1 MYFTIAMASSQNEN
15 DHHHLVLLIPQSL
28 VILIDSISFMVVAP
42 SLVFYVRQM
51 GGSKEQYGIILSVFS
66 LASFLFKPVLG
77 YWCDQSGGKF
87 RRPYLSSIAVAAS
100 GGIIYFLA
108 SAFAGSTALALIF
121 VGRFLNGVGAANSTL
136 GFTYIATVTPH
147 DQMTKANAILSMVRI
162 FGMAAA
168 PALNVFLS
176 KVNGQLF
183 SLPITPLN
191 SIGLVLFVAN
201 LISFL
206 VIYCFLQEPPE
217 QAKTESYS
225 ETQGTER
232 NWKFWKSFLSFEIM
246 VPIASILCLNAN
258 FQLLETGLAPA
269 SSHALH
275 WGPVEISTLF
285 GLNAIWIFLV
295 ILLSFWLSSM
305 GVADV
310 KLLIIGSVASITG
323 YFLMYQLWIMD
334 TSEVLFILPIIIS
347 TLAFPFMGAP
357 TRSLFTKVVAGKEY
371 LRNHQGTMQAVLS
384 MAASVAGFAAPGLIA
399 AFVLKT
405 PEQVEASP
413 DHREL
418 TPYALFAPISSFMV
432 LCGVLYM
439 CWCVPIEPEQ
449 IEDDFSSDSEIGERT
464 RLLSPT
470 VNAAPQLVVRNA
482 ARRHSDIIMSIPN
495 ITVEELRTYRSSIVS
510 H

>member
-1 MYFTIAMASSQNEN
+1 MASPPNEN
-15 DHHHLVLLIPQSL
+15 DSHHLILLIPQSL
-28 VILIDSISFMVVAP
+28 VIFIDSISFMVVAP

-66 LASFLFKPVLG
+66 FASFLFKPILG
-77 YWCDQSGGKF
+77 YWCDESGGKF
-87 RRPYLSSIAVAAS
+87 RRPYLSSIAVAAM
-100 GGIIYFLA
+100 GGIVYFLA
-108 SAFAGSTALALIF
+108 SACAGFPALALIF
-121 VGRFLNGVGAANSTL
+121 VGRFLGGIGAANSTL
-136 GFTYIATVTPH
+136 GFTYIASVTPH
-147 DQMTKANAILSMVRI
+147 DQMTKANAMLSMVRI

-168 PALNVFLS
+168 PGFNVFLS
-176 KVNGQLF
+176 KVHGQLF

-201 LISFL
+201 VLSFL
-206 VIYCFLQEPPE
+206 VIYFLLKEPPAQSPSDTPSE
-217 QAKTESYS
+217 AKDAAFGRSWTFWESVFS
-225 ETQGTER
+225 V
-232 NWKFWKSFLSFEIM
+232 EIL

-295 ILLSFWLSSM
+295 ILLSFWLSSI
-305 GVADV
+305 GVTDA
-310 KLLIIGSVASITG
+310 KMLIIGSVASITG

-334 TSEVLFILPIIIS
+334 TSKVLFILPIIIS

-357 TRSLFTKVVAGKEY
+357 TRSLFTKVVAGNEC

-418 TPYALFAPISSFMV
+418 TPYALFAPISSLLV
-432 LCGVLYM
+432 LCGVVYM
-439 CWCVPIEPEQ
+439 CWCAPVESEKGNIG
-449 IEDDFSSDSEIGERT
+449 DLSSDMEIGERT
-464 RLLSPT
+464 SLLSPSG
-470 VNAAPQLVVRNA
+470 VPQSPMRTSVR
-482 ARRHSDIIMSIPN
+482 RYSDTIMSIPN
-495 ITVEELRTYRSSIVS
+495 ITVDELRTYRNSVASQ
-510 H
+510 